1 MRFFLPITGKI
12 LNILMFLALFFVYSF
27 EQDSLFTKQHYLPV
41 PYIKGGMRRFSELI
55 VKQLDP
61 ELLNGIRDTIII
73 SLLVNR
79 SGKVDSVCMLN
90 STNFDKLDIMIIEA
104 SYNVEFIYPDTSIL
118 KQDRIWINLPLFFTG
133 ARDGVSVFD
142 KLRFWK
148 R

>member
-1 MRFFLPITGKI
+1 
-12 LNILMFLALFFVYSF
+12 
-27 EQDSLFTKQHYLPV
+27 
-41 PYIKGGMRRFSELI
+41 MRRFSELI